1 MVYELINDMN
11 KALDNDCYLSAL
23 AIALMLPDICAK
35 AEYPEEKSNRKRYIT
50 WYDEYIGE
58 CFKDPESDKT
68 PYLSGEVI
76 YSLRCNFLHQ
86 GTPNV
91 EKDGI
96 KEDCCKI
103 DKFTL
108 VRQKKNDLEMYF
120 DMISTTESKTSDIP
134 PETPY
139 RTYDVNIRGLCQKI
153 DWCVSSYYKKNKEKF
168 NFFNYTI
175 TDFELD

>member
-1 MVYELINDMN
+1 MVLKLIEDMN
-11 KALDNDCYLSAL
+11 KALDNNCYLAAL

-35 AEYPEEKSNRKRYIT
+35 AEFPEEKNRKRYIT
-50 WYDEYIGE
+50 WYDEYIGK
-58 CFKDPESDKT
+58 CLKDPDSDKT

-86 GTPNV
+86 GTPNI

-96 KEDCCKI
+96 NEECCKI

-108 VRQKKNDLEMYF
+108 IRQQKNDVGLYF
-120 DMISTTESKTSDIP
+120 DMISTTESRLRDIL

-139 RTYDVNIRGLCQKI
+139 RTYDVNIRGLCQKVN
-153 DWCVSSYYKKNKEKF
+153 WCVSSYYKKNKEKF
-168 NFFNYTI
+168 DFFNYSI
-175 TDFELD
+175 VDYEDL